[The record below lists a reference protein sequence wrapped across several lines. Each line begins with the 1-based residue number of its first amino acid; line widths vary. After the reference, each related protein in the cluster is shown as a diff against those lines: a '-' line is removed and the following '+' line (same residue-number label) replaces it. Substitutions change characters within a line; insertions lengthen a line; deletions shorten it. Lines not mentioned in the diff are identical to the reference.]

1 MKCLLQTEKWDQQK
15 AYIFSDIFRCIDD
28 PCTFSND
35 IYPDKLILKKEK
47 DDPCPALLLDILV
60 NLRDKV
66 YH

>member
-15 AYIFSDIFRCIDD
+15 AYIFSNIFKRIDD

-35 IYPDKLILKKEK
+35 IYPDKLILKKGK

-60 NLRDKV
+60 NLCDKV